1 MGKKIQI
8 KLNPSVQVKLPEGRY
23 ISKQDIIKLLDIGI
37 FLVDENTQ
45 EDITN
50 NVIFSED
57 YLNEGFTVEKDRKE
71 IIKLSI
77 DMSGQE
83 VDLKR
88 EILFDLIV
96 ERSTAIRDF
105 EEKNC
110 EKEHYKLYEHF
121 LMLGHKPGLY
131 NIPEMEFKIPEDI
144 NVEAV
149 DILVRPI
156 KFDGSI
162 DNTKD
167 LAQDDFTYDEKTR
180 YISWKFRSPEMRL
193 PFSQE
198 KNGFVGLAYSVVIK
212 EVEVKEIDPWAEFSS
227 LSLDDSS
234 EENQEAEQIEENK
247 TPNYLENEQTENI
260 HKEPNDTE
268 TKKVD
273 TEEDEYVNPLIA
285 QPFSYGDVKKE
296 TGNSVFKKEELK
308 KPEPLIT
315 GFDDDDFDLDEIN
328 TSLDG
333 FDDVEEK
340 ETLTQKI
347 KKKAEPISEPTL
359 NLNNHNTLNNHN
371 AKKQPIDF
379 EDDDFYNDIDLNNIN
394 NIPVSKKEKK
404 KKEKKRKEKHDK
416 PKKSKGL
423 LIGLIS
429 GAILLGG
436 LGAGGGYMYKTGTDK
451 GKVMEQKLKPGFDQL
466 DEILKKDKLNTD
478 EKITVSNILNQS
490 FAVLEENKSSNPF
503 AAKKK
508 GEMIDKYNERL
519 EKAEQKLNN

>member
-105 EEKNC
+105 EEKDC

-227 LSLDDSS
+227 LSLDDSNQ
-234 EENQEAEQIEENK
+234 ENQEVEQIEENK
-247 TPNYLENEQTENI
+247 TPNSLENEQIESP
-260 HKEPNDTE
+260 HKEKYENE
-268 TKKVD
+268 TNKSD
-273 TEEDEYVNPLIA
+273 AEEDEYVNPLIA

-296 TGNSVFKKEELK
+296 IGNSVFKKEESK
-308 KPEPLIT
+308 KPEPLIS
-315 GFDDDDFDLDEIN
+315 GFDDDDFDLDDID
-328 TSLDG
+328 TSLDK
-333 FDDVEEK
+333 FDDIEEK

-347 KKKAEPISEPTL
+347 KKKAEPISEPSL
-359 NLNNHNTLNNHN
+359 NLNNYNS
-371 AKKQPIDF
+371 KKKPIDF
-379 EDDDFYNDIDLNNIN
+379 EEDDDFYNDIDLNNIDN
-394 NIPVSKKEKK
+394 MPVSKKDKK
-404 KKEKKRKEKHDK
+404 KKDKKRKEKQNK

>member
-105 EEKNC
+105 EEKDC

-247 TPNYLENEQTENI
+247 TPNYLENEQTESA
-260 HKEPNDTE
+260 HKEQNDTE
-268 TKKVD
+268 TKKAD

-285 QPFSYGDVKKE
+285 QPFSYGEVKKE

-315 GFDDDDFDLDEIN
+315 GFDDDDFDLDEID
-328 TSLDG
+328 TSLG
-333 FDDVEEK
+333 EFDDIEKK
-340 ETLTQKI
+340 ETLSQKI
-347 KKKAEPISEPTL
+347 KKKAEPISEATL
-359 NLNNHNTLNNHN
+359 NLNNHNS
-371 AKKQPIDF
+371 KKQPIDF
-379 EDDDFYNDIDLNNIN
+379 EEDDDFYNDINLNNIDN
-394 NIPVSKKEKK
+394 MPLSKKEKK
-404 KKEKKRKEKHDK
+404 KKKKEKKNK

>member
-105 EEKNC
+105 EEKDC

-247 TPNYLENEQTENI
+247 TPNYLENEQTESA
-260 HKEPNDTE
+260 HKEQNDTE
-268 TKKVD
+268 TKKAD

-285 QPFSYGDVKKE
+285 QPFSYGEVKKE

-315 GFDDDDFDLDEIN
+315 GFDDDDFDLDEID
-328 TSLDG
+328 TSLG
-333 FDDVEEK
+333 EFDDIEKK
-340 ETLTQKI
+340 ETLSQKI
-347 KKKAEPISEPTL
+347 KKKAEPISEATF
-359 NLNNHNTLNNHN
+359 NLNNHNS
-371 AKKQPIDF
+371 KKQPIDF
-379 EDDDFYNDIDLNNIN
+379 EEDDDFYNDINLNNIDN
-394 NIPVSKKEKK
+394 MPLSKKEKK
-404 KKEKKRKEKHDK
+404 KKKKEKKNN

>member
-105 EEKNC
+105 EEKDC

-247 TPNYLENEQTENI
+247 TPNYLENEQTESA
-260 HKEPNDTE
+260 HKEQNDTE
-268 TKKVD
+268 TKKAD

-285 QPFSYGDVKKE
+285 QPFSYGEVKKE

-315 GFDDDDFDLDEIN
+315 GFDDDDFDLDEID
-328 TSLDG
+328 TSLG
-333 FDDVEEK
+333 EFDDIEKK
-340 ETLTQKI
+340 ETLSQKI
-347 KKKAEPISEPTL
+347 KKKAEPISEATL
-359 NLNNHNTLNNHN
+359 NLNNHNS
-371 AKKQPIDF
+371 KKQPIDF
-379 EDDDFYNDIDLNNIN
+379 EEDDDFYNDINLNNIDN
-394 NIPVSKKEKK
+394 MPLSKKEKK
-404 KKEKKRKEKHDK
+404 NK

>member
-105 EEKNC
+105 EEKDC

-247 TPNYLENEQTENI
+247 TPNYLENEQTESA
-260 HKEPNDTE
+260 HKEQNDTE
-268 TKKVD
+268 TKKAD

-285 QPFSYGDVKKE
+285 QPFSYGEVKKE

-315 GFDDDDFDLDEIN
+315 GFDDDDFDLDEID
-328 TSLDG
+328 TSLG
-333 FDDVEEK
+333 EFDDIKKK
-340 ETLTQKI
+340 ETLSQKI
-347 KKKAEPISEPTL
+347 KKKAEPISEATL
-359 NLNNHNTLNNHN
+359 NLNNHNS
-371 AKKQPIDF
+371 KKQPIDF
-379 EDDDFYNDIDLNNIN
+379 EEDDDFYNDINLNNIDN
-394 NIPVSKKEKK
+394 MPLSKKEKK
-404 KKEKKRKEKHDK
+404 KKKKEKKNK